1 MKVTMRPPSVNHP
14 CLSGGGTAGA
24 VLRARDW
31 SETPLGPVESWPAS
45 LCTVL
50 GLVLNSKFPMF
61 LAWGPELVFLY
72 NDAYAEIIGN
82 KHPAAQGARFPDIWK
97 EIWSDIEPI
106 VGQAMDGKATFH
118 ENASFSVFRNGR
130 YETAWFVLSYSP
142 LLGADNDVGGLF
154 CVCAE
159 TTALVVAARD
169 RNDENRRLRRLFHE
183 APGVIAHL
191 VGPHH
196 VYDLVTD
203 AYAKLV
209 GKSALVGLPAR
220 QALPELA
227 GQGLFELLDQAYA
240 TGKPCSANAMPLK
253 REMGDPGRPDER
265 LVSFKFQ
272 PTFDERGNVSGIFV
286 EGADVTEAAPAAV
299 RETAGQSM
307 GA

>member
-1 MKVTMRPPSVNHP
+1 MRSSTSTHP
-14 CLSGGGTAGA
+14 CLAGGGTAGA
-24 VLRARDW
+24 VLRAKDW
-31 SETPLGPVESWPAS
+31 SATPLGPVASWPAS

-50 GLVLNSKFPMF
+50 GLVLNSNVPMF

-82 KHPAAQGARFPDIWK
+82 KHPAALGARFPDIWK
-97 EIWSDIEPI
+97 EIWSDLAPI
-106 VGQAMDGKATFH
+106 VGQALDGKATFH

-130 YETAWFVLSYSP
+130 YETAWFVFSYSP
-142 LLGADNDVGGLF
+142 LLGADNDVDGLF

-169 RNDENRRLRRLFHE
+169 RADENRRLRRLFHE

-196 VYDLVTD
+196 VHDLVTD

-209 GKSALVGLPAR
+209 GKSALVGLPVR
-220 QALPELA
+220 EALPELA

-240 TGKPCSANAMPLK
+240 SGVPSTASAMPLK
-253 REMGDPGRPDER
+253 LQIGDPGRPDER

-299 RETAGQSM
+299 RAAASQSI